1 MKIIVPERAI
11 CMKKDDGKKYI
22 TAYLSHHLLNA
33 KIRSVFIENCSGL
46 YIIHVL
52 YFVGVHRELTQ
63 EEELTHTHT
72 RRKNSGHRGF
82 CVAYSLQP
90 FLIIS
95 LAIYSITE
103 EWQVEILPMR
113 HDPNYLLAP
122 SHEHRNDSG
131 HKLAH
136 DPL

>member
-1 MKIIVPERAI
+1 MLGERSDVLEALALGI
-11 CMKKDDGKKYI
+11 AAGVFDPAM
-22 TAYLSHHLLNA
+22 LPLLNEA
-33 KIRSVFIENCSGL
+33 LIPL
-46 YIIHVL
+46 
-52 YFVGVHRELTQ
+52 VGVHRELTQ
-63 EEELTHTHT
+63 KEELTHTHT
-72 RRKNSGHRGF
+72 REEEEQWTQGF

-122 SHEHRNDSG
+122 STSTGAIAATD
-131 HKLAH
+131 
-136 DPL
+136 

>member
-1 MKIIVPERAI
+1 VLGERSGVLEAPALGVAAGVFVPA
-11 CMKKDDGKKYI
+11 MLP
-22 TAYLSHHLLNA
+22 LSNEALIPL
-33 KIRSVFIENCSGL
+33 
-46 YIIHVL
+46 
-52 YFVGVHRELTQ
+52 VGVHRELTQ